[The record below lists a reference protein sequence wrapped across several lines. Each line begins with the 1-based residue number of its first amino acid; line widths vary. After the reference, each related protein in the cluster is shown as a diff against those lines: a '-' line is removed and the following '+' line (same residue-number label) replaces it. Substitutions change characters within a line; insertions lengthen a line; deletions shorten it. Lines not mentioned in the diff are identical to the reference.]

1 MNLGI
6 IALPLYAIIFSCH
19 DDIGTMDKGK
29 SSGDWS
35 ISHTGTSFPFS
46 VQGMSFIASF
56 VKKRLFFKRPICI
69 LRFHKVLFEPISLF
83 RTHSNKLHGC
93 QNPRILSFQNVK
105 SFQPPIMIKKIA
117 LPTTKVEVNEPDYI
131 FVNEPGYL

>member
-1 MNLGI
+1 MMTLEPWTREKVQGI
-6 IALPLYAIIFSCH
+6 EAFHIPVPLFLSLCKECHLLLPLLRNGCSLK
-19 DDIGTMDKGK
+19 D
-29 SSGDWS
+29 
-35 ISHTGTSFPFS
+35 PF
-46 VQGMSFIASF
+46 VY
-56 VKKRLFFKRPICI
+56 C
-69 LRFHKVLFEPISLF
+69 RFHKVLFEPISLF
-83 RTHSNKLHGC
+83 STHSNKLHGC